1 MQPEF
6 ITKAVQ
12 NHHRIRPMPKSH
24 YSSIEDIDLE
34 IEPYRVQLLNHP
46 VYQRV
51 HDIFDLRVFMRHH
64 VFAVWDFMSLLKSL
78 QRQLGCFRIPWV
90 PSGNSDAVRLV
101 NEIAVAEESD
111 EDVCGTRMSHFE
123 LYRAGMIECGASTE
137 QIDHFIDSL
146 LAKRPL
152 DEAIAD
158 ASLPPSV
165 SEFVLLTFQI
175 IERESLVQTAAAF
188 VFGREDLIPEM
199 FKKIVANLS
208 KSNEGRV
215 DRVLYYLERHIEIDE
230 GEHGPAARR
239 LVADLCGSDHALWC
253 EARDV
258 AIAVL
263 KARNLLWDG
272 IGAALEHS
280 TA

>member
-1 MQPEF
+1 MS
-6 ITKAVQ
+6 
-12 NHHRIRPMPKSH
+12 KSH
-24 YSSIEDIDLE
+24 YRSIADIDVE
-34 IEPYRVQLLNHP
+34 IEPYRVQLLRHP

-51 HDIFDLRVFMRHH
+51 HNLSDLRVFMQHH

-90 PSGNSDAVRLV
+90 PAGNSDAVRLV
-101 NEIAVAEESD
+101 NEIAVAEECD
-111 EDVCGTRMSHFE
+111 EDECGARMSHFE
-123 LYRAGMIECGASTE
+123 LYREGMIECGAETE
-137 QIDHFIDSL
+137 QIDRLIHALRSN
-146 LAKRPL
+146 RPL
-152 DEAIAD
+152 EECIAD

-165 SEFVLLTFQI
+165 SEFILLTFQI

-215 DRVLYYLERHIEIDE
+215 DRFLYYLERHIEVDE

-239 LVADLCGSDHALWC
+239 LVAGLCGSDPALWC
-253 EARDV
+253 QVRDV

-263 KARNLLWDG
+263 KARSLLWDG
-272 IGAALEHS
+272 IGATLEHS
-280 TA
+280 TTKPRGSF